1 MYPRPSAAWQR
12 QNKGIH
18 YLYAFLETGRGSNLK
33 KMMHMGC
40 KGGFAHTSQVCGK
53 RRTVSCEQRCQR
65 AFWMSRWPRTQH
77 QGVGVDK

>member
-1 MYPRPSAAWQR
+1 MDSRPGAAWQR

-40 KGGFAHTSQVCGK
+40 KGGFAHTVTRSVGK
-53 RRTVSCEQRCQR
+53 GEQ
-65 AFWMSRWPRTQH
+65 
-77 QGVGVDK
+77 

>member
-40 KGGFAHTSQVCGK
+40 KGWLCSHVTGLWGK
-53 RRTVSCEQRCQR
+53 ENSEL
-65 AFWMSRWPRTQH
+65 
-77 QGVGVDK
+77 